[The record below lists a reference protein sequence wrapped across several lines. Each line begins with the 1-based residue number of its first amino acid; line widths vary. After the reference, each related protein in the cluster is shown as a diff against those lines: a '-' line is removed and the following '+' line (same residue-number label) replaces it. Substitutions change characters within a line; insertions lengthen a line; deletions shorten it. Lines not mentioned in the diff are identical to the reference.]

1 VLLSPGELEH
11 YLAMQ
16 RDISVSYTLEQRLR
30 NHMTLMEA
38 VLNNIP
44 AAVVV
49 VEQDR
54 VVMDNLAYKTF
65 CADCGGKELLVE
77 LQVSPAKWGAPRSK
91 SCRWWSAARRWLS
104 VTCWPLPG
112 VSEEASRYFVDSAP
126 ARRWW

>member
-1 VLLSPGELEH
+1 
-11 YLAMQ
+11 
-16 RDISVSYTLEQRLR
+16 
-30 NHMTLMEA
+30 MTLMEA

-65 CADCGGKELLVE
+65 CADCGGQELLLTE
-77 LQVSPAKWGAPRSK
+77 LQVSPANGARRGAILPVVLRGP
-91 SCRWWSAARRWLS
+91 RWLS

-112 VSEEASRYFVDSAP
+112 VSEEASRYFIDSAP
-126 ARRWW
+126 ARPWW